1 MKEIKKQVNAWIEAN
16 ADGIVRDTV
25 RLIKKY
31 SPRTAGTEEKPFGEG
46 PYEALMEFFS
56 VCDDL
61 GFAHQNMDICIGVA
75 DLGEG
80 EPEIGILCH
89 LDVVPIGP
97 GWTMPATEGI
107 VKDGK
112 IFGRGA
118 IDDKGPAVA
127 TLYAMKAI
135 KEMGVEL
142 KKPVRF
148 IVGTDEE
155 SGSEDIPHYKK
166 YAKMPSML
174 FTPDGGY
181 PVINI
186 EKGMS
191 RNEFARAYTVSEQ
204 LPRIAYAKGGA
215 TINAVPGEACCRIE
229 GMNAAE
235 AESYYHALPC
245 GVKAA
250 AAAVDG
256 GVEIS
261 FKGTSAHASTPDEGI
276 NAVTGMIAYLSA
288 LPLANADEKETVS
301 ALCRL
306 FPHGKVNGEG
316 VNLDI
321 KDEKSGALTCAF
333 SVFSLENGKAAGK
346 CDIRFPV
353 CTSVPEVKERIGAA
367 LAAEQFELTASR
379 GSEPHET
386 PEEGAFVQTLLRTYH
401 EETGNEAYCVAI
413 GGGTYVHHEEGGV
426 AFGAEFPGAADHHMH
441 GPDEFVEI
449 EELVLNA
456 KIFAQA
462 ILNLQEV

>member
-1 MKEIKKQVNAWIEAN
+1 MLEIKQQVNAWIDAHAE
-16 ADGIVRDTV
+16 DMVKDTV
-25 RLIKKY
+25 RLIQKY

-46 PYEALMEFFS
+46 PYEALMEFFAI
-56 VCDDL
+56 CDDL
-61 GFAHQNMDICIGVA
+61 GFAHQNMDNCIGVA

-80 EPEIGILCH
+80 EPNIGILCH

-97 GWTMPATEGI
+97 GWSMPATEGI

-112 IFGRGA
+112 VFGRGA
-118 IDDKGPAVA
+118 IDDKGPAIA

-135 KEMGVEL
+135 KEMGVSL
-142 KKPVRF
+142 KNPVRF

-166 YAKMPSML
+166 YAKMPPML

-191 RNEFARAYTVSEQ
+191 RNEFAREYPVSEA
-204 LPRIAYAKGGA
+204 LPRIRYAKGGA
-215 TINAVPGEACCRIE
+215 TINAVPGEAECVIE
-229 GMNAAE
+229 GMGVADAE
-235 AESYYHALPC
+235 CYFGALPY
-245 GVKAA
+245 GITAA
-250 AAAVDG
+250 ACAVEG
-256 GVEIS
+256 GVQIK
-261 FKGTSAHASTPDEGI
+261 FKGASAHASTPEEGC
-276 NAVTGMIAYLSA
+276 NAVTGMLTYLNA
-288 LPLANADEKETVS
+288 LTFANEKEQETIA

-306 FPHGKVNGEG
+306 FAHGESNGKG
-316 VNLDI
+316 VNLEI
-321 KDEKSGALTCAF
+321 KDTKSGALTCAF
-333 SVFSLENGKAAGK
+333 SVFAMENGKAAGK

-353 CTSVPEVKERIGAA
+353 STSVPEVKERIAAA
-367 LAAEQFELTASR
+367 LAKEGFVLTASR

-401 EETGNEAYCVAI
+401 EETGNDAYCVAI

-426 AFGAEFPGAADHHMH
+426 AFGAEFPGAEDHHMH
-441 GPDEFVEI
+441 GPDEFIEI
-449 EELVLNA
+449 SELVLNA